1 MTDIWRSTPDA
12 VDILVNKNDLEN
24 VRTIL
29 RELNLLQGYGR
40 KENYTTE
47 LLQKFDFYFL
57 PVVNPDGY
65 EYSFKKDRLW
75 RKSRKY
81 ESISGCHGIDL
92 NRNWRFHWGE
102 FYSSDDPC
110 STIYQGRSPE
120 DAIEVLNIVNFLSPR
135 AHSFVAFLT
144 YHSYGQRF
152 ITRWDY
158 SKDVI
163 PSDHSHL
170 INVAQRAV
178 RAMNEVHGKV
188 YEAGRAPELMY
199 PYGGG
204 SPDWARAIAN
214 IKYSYL
220 IELRD
225 RHSFILPER
234 EIIPTGEENWAA
246 LVVILEEIFSNNIA
260 ASAPKISY
268 LPCCLRDNVK
278 YQTYK
283 VGEVNYSTLFDTEHN
298 SSQLYAMSIFP
309 LAMLMACYI
318 ETCFG

>member
-1 MTDIWRSTPDA
+1 M
-12 VDILVNKNDLEN
+12 
-24 VRTIL
+24 
-29 RELNLLQGYGR
+29 
-40 KENYTTE
+40 
-47 LLQKFDFYFL
+47 
-57 PVVNPDGY
+57 
-65 EYSFKKDRLW
+65 
-75 RKSRKY
+75 SR
-81 ESISGCHGIDL
+81 
-92 NRNWRFHWGE
+92 
-102 FYSSDDPC
+102 
-110 STIYQGRSPE
+110 
-120 DAIEVLNIVNFLSPR
+120 
-135 AHSFVAFLT
+135 FLT
-144 YHSYGQRF
+144 L
-152 ITRWDY
+152 D
-158 SKDVI
+158 
-163 PSDHSHL
+163 
-170 INVAQRAV
+170 
-178 RAMNEVHGKV
+178 
-188 YEAGRAPELMY
+188 

-246 LVVILEEIFSNNIA
+246 LIVILEEIFSNNIT
-260 ASAPKISY
+260 ASAPDISY